1 MANLENQQVLL
12 QIYKVLNKRKD
23 KQSIFNLAQCSRTMK
38 NILEEPIGKDYVL
51 TIYDHYAHYCANTY
65 RAYKIVLPSYEID
78 KLYTIMNTMSRRI
91 HLDTLEVLAVD
102 NIFCYDTVTTD
113 MKTIYFGPTV
123 TEQFVIMI
131 LGILKCYNIIVEN
144 VIVNNVGLS
153 SCDIQKNFTNLTKMV
168 LYNDDSIDNP
178 NDEPSDSLKGVN
190 LTVGPL
196 LPHVK
201 ELHISY
207 KCNIHLKRL
216 LWATL
221 DLETIHIYREGD
233 SNSTLDGI
241 ESLVSKHC
249 NTYFVPLS
257 VIAKSILEGKNKS
270 THGDSYSEFCL
281 LLISKVMRVYISKF
295 VRWHTKIINIFGYT
309 DKTKG
314 MFDNILKFERV
325 CKKKL
330 CQLKGD
336 NLRDIIM
343 YAYKIVSMNL
353 AVMSKKYNNMPTIR
367 YISKM

>member
-1 MANLENQQVLL
+1 M
-12 QIYKVLNKRKD
+12 
-23 KQSIFNLAQCSRTMK
+23 
-38 NILEEPIGKDYVL
+38 
-51 TIYDHYAHYCANTY
+51 
-65 RAYKIVLPSYEID
+65 
-78 KLYTIMNTMSRRI
+78 
-91 HLDTLEVLAVD
+91 
-102 NIFCYDTVTTD
+102 
-113 MKTIYFGPTV
+113 
-123 TEQFVIMI
+123 
-131 LGILKCYNIIVEN
+131 
-144 VIVNNVGLS
+144 
-153 SCDIQKNFTNLTKMV
+153 
-168 LYNDDSIDNP
+168 
-178 NDEPSDSLKGVN
+178 
-190 LTVGPL
+190 
-196 LPHVK
+196 
-201 ELHISY
+201 
-207 KCNIHLKRL
+207 
-216 LWATL
+216 
-221 DLETIHIYREGD
+221 ETIHIYREGD

-367 YISKM
+367 YISMM